1 MTSKDDAVHQGTGC
15 RASGWAAVGYL
26 AVALWCVFTVAWGQ
40 PWEVVVGIATAAFMA
55 WIAGAAAVAWA
66 EDRR

>member
-1 MTSKDDAVHQGTGC
+1 MADRQPVQATTDC
-15 RASGWAAVGYL
+15 RASGWAAIGYL
-26 AVALWCVFTVAWGQ
+26 ALALWCVFSVAWGQ
-40 PWEVVVGIATAAFMA
+40 PWAVKVGIATAAFMA